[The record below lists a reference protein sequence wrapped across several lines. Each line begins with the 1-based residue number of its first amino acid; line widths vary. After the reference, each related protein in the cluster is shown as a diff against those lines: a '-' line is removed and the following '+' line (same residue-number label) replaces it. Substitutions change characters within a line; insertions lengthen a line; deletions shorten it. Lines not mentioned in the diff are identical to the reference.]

1 MALDL
6 MTADHLGKQG
16 GSFEPQRAN
25 NGRLIITGL
34 PGESNGDILILSL
47 SSFTLP
53 KAASNILEVA
63 YLNERRKFAGTT
75 TYDDLSVVYKDHIDV
90 GTAKQ
95 LWAWRRQVSDPTT
108 GKIGLAANYKKQG
121 LIELYGPNGSNSKTD
136 RTIKLQGC
144 WISAMDPGD
153 IDFQNDET
161 MNISCTITID
171 KFFPVYAGID
181 DQPGTSSAP
190 ATSRIA

>member
-6 MTADHLGKQG
+6 MTADHLGKQNG
-16 GSFEPQRAN
+16 TYEPQRAN

-34 PGESNGDILILSL
+34 PGEADGNVLVLSL

-75 TYDDLSVVYKDHIDV
+75 TYDDLSVVYKDHIDA
-90 GTAKQ
+90 GTARQ
-95 LWAWRRQVSDPTT
+95 LWLWRRLVSDPTT
-108 GKIGLAANYKKQG
+108 GEIGLAANYKKQG
-121 LIELYGPNGSNSKTD
+121 WIELYGPNGLNSNI

-153 IDFQNDET
+153 IDYQNDET

-190 ATSRIA
+190 ASSRAV